1 MVSMRSL
8 ERGRGDSKLGCLFWL
23 VAMGMA
29 AYVGLQVVPAQM
41 KASELK
47 QFMTG
52 LAEHRA
58 EEPLERLEAAVLARV
73 KDLEL
78 PVDKKALRV
87 ERVGGRIRISYRY
100 SVPINLVV
108 TTYDWSIEAKIDRL
122 IVIT

>member
-1 MVSMRSL
+1 MISMRTL
-8 ERGRGDSKLGCLFWL
+8 ARGRGDTKLGCLLWL
-23 VAMGMA
+23 VVMGMA

-58 EEPLERLEAAVLARV
+58 EEPLERLEAAVLARA

-78 PVDKKALRV
+78 PVDKKAV
-87 ERVGGRIRISYRY
+87 HAERMGGRIRISYRY

-108 TTYDWSIEAKIDRL
+108 TTYDWLIEAKINRL

>member
-1 MVSMRSL
+1 MPDEPKRL
-8 ERGRGDSKLGCLFWL
+8 DPL
-23 VAMGMA
+23 
-29 AYVGLQVVPAQM
+29 YVLDLAQ
-41 KASELK
+41 
-47 QFMTG
+47 T
-52 LAEHRA
+52 RA
-58 EEPLERLEAAVLARV
+58 AAVLARV